1 MSITALANALPPY
14 AEDLKIN
21 LERISEESVLS
32 DQQKWGCFLACA
44 FASGVP
50 ALAQAIRD
58 ETDGRLAAEARWG
71 AKAAAAMMG
80 MNTVYY
86 GAINLISN
94 HSYRSAPANLSM
106 NALTKPPVDKIDF
119 ELWAF
124 AVSAMS
130 NCGAC
135 LNSHEAELHKRGVT
149 LDRVQSA
156 VRIAAIINAIG
167 LVLRGEAA
175 MAGA

>member
-1 MSITALANALPPY
+1 MSLTALQNALPAY
-14 AEDLKIN
+14 AGDLRKN
-21 LERISEESVLS
+21 LDQLARETLLS

-50 ALAQAIRD
+50 LVAKAVRA
-58 ETDGRLAAEARWG
+58 ETEPRLTPEAKSG
-71 AKAAAAMMG
+71 AMAAAAIMG

-86 GAINLISN
+86 GSINLLTN
-94 HSYRSAPANLSM
+94 HDYRGAPVNLSM
-106 NALTKPPVDKIDF
+106 AALVNPPVDKIDF
-119 ELWAF
+119 ELWAL

-149 LDRVQSA
+149 LERVQA
-156 VRIAAIINAIG
+156 ALRIAATVNAIAV
-167 LVLRGEAA
+167 VLRGEAA
-175 MAGA
+175 MAA